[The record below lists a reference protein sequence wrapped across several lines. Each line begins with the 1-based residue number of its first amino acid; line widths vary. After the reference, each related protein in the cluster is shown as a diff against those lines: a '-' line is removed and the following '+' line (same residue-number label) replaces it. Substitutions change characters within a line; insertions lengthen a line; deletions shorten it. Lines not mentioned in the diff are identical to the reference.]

1 MVVGHTIP
9 SVFEFVRAMLNVV
22 QRGAPKALSRENQD
36 IAGFAANRPQ
46 IPTDSEFPAAKK
58 SFRLS

>member
-46 IPTDSEFPAAKK
+46 IPHGF
-58 SFRLS
+58 